1 MFMKPFSHHFVSHRA
16 GTRRGFTLLE
26 VMIAMFVT
34 AIGLLGLAK
43 MQALAISSTQ
53 NAGSRSLIAFQVGS
67 LVSAMHANKSYWGY
81 GGAPATFSAQG
92 LVVTDSS
99 GELNASVSGAC
110 LSASCSPAQL
120 AAVDLQAWAASM
132 NGRVPTYKAIF
143 NCTTDITAPIGCE
156 IFVSWSENRIGISK
170 ATSGGADTQVQSF
183 SVYAKP

>member
-1 MFMKPFSHHFVSHRA
+1 MNRLA
-16 GTRRGFTLLE
+16 ARCGFTLLE

-34 AIGLLGLAK
+34 GIGLLGLAK

-81 GGAPATFSAQG
+81 GDAPATFSAKG
-92 LVVTDSS
+92 LVVTDGS

-110 LSASCSPAQL
+110 LSATCSPAEL
-120 AAVDLQAWAASM
+120 AAVDMQAWVASM
-132 NGRVPTYKAIF
+132 NGRFPTYNARF
-143 NCTTDITAPIGCE
+143 NCTTVLPVGCE
-156 IFVSWSENRIGISK
+156 IFVSWNENRIGISK
-170 ATSGGADTQVQSF
+170 ASAGGVDTQQQSF

>member
-1 MFMKPFSHHFVSHRA
+1 MKNVTGRSRS
-16 GTRRGFTLLE
+16 RRGFTLLE

-43 MQALAISSTQ
+43 MQSLAISSTQ

-81 GGAPATFSAQG
+81 GNAPATFSVKG
-92 LVVTDSS
+92 LVVTDGS
-99 GELNASVSGAC
+99 GTLNASVNGGC
-110 LSASCSPAQL
+110 LSATCSAAEL
-120 AAVDLQAWAASM
+120 AAVDVQAWAASM
-132 NGRVPTYKAIF
+132 NGRFPTYNALF

-156 IFVSWSENRIGISK
+156 IFVSWSENRIGINK
-170 ATSGGADTQVQSF
+170 ASSGGADTQVQSF

>member
-1 MFMKPFSHHFVSHRA
+1 MNKYKHRHCGRA
-16 GTRRGFTLLE
+16 RSRRGFTLLE

-81 GGAPATFSAQG
+81 GNAPATFSARG

-99 GELNASVSGAC
+99 GELNASVSGGC
-110 LSASCSPAQL
+110 LSATCTPTQL
-120 AAVDLQAWAASM
+120 AAADMQSWVASM
-132 NGRVPTYKAIF
+132 NGRFPTYNAIV
-143 NCTTDITAPIGCE
+143 NCTTAITAPVGCE
-156 IFVSWSENRIGISK
+156 VFVSWSENRIGISK
-170 ATSGGADTQVQSF
+170 ASAGGADTQVQSF